1 MFVCIAMELTSSRF
15 SGWTKQ
21 GQHFIAC
28 LLINLSTAITVNT
41 QQAIGD
47 EEIKKEKFLGGKCL
61 KLCFI

>member
-28 LLINLSTAITVNT
+28 LLINLSTAMTVNT

-47 EEIKKEKFLGGKCL
+47 EEIKKEK
-61 KLCFI
+61 